1 MLRILFIGFLL
12 LGGSQLTA
20 QQVPMYSQYFFN
32 NYAYNPA
39 LGGTNQTV
47 NVTSNH
53 RYQWVGLQDAPRTY
67 TLTVEGPLNNQKM
80 GLGAFLFTDHVGPTR
95 RTGLQFSYSYIF
107 KITEDVKLSL
117 GLSAGILEWKLDGHK
132 VHLYSAGDQVLV
144 DAVMRDIIPDASF
157 GFHLFHD
164 KWYFG
169 ASAPN
174 LLQNKLRFSN
184 AQYTALSRLE
194 DHYYINGGYKFD
206 LGDDF
211 QIEPGMIIKFVT
223 PAPIQ
228 FDPMVR
234 LIWKEQ
240 LWIGGVYRGMFGPGT
255 DGSSSFA
262 SNAASAMIGFTYKK
276 NLQIGYSYDF
286 AISNLN
292 NYSNGT
298 HELML
303 GVKFNK
309 AQSFE
314 ENKDA
319 KGSFE

>member
-1 MLRILFIGFLL
+1 MFRILIIGILL
-12 LGGSQLTA
+12 VGSSQLIA

-39 LGGTNQTV
+39 VGGTESTV

-67 TLTVEGPLNNQKM
+67 TLTVNGPTKNLKM

-107 KITEDVKLSL
+107 KVTEKIKLSL

-132 VHLYSAGDQVLV
+132 IHLYSAGDQVLV
-144 DAVMRDIIPDASF
+144 DAVMRDIVPDASF

-184 AQYTALSRLE
+184 TQYTSLSRLE

-206 LGDDF
+206 IGDDF
-211 QIEPGMIIKFVT
+211 QIEPGVIVKFVT
-223 PAPIQ
+223 PAPVQ
-228 FDPMVR
+228 VDPMVR

-240 LWIGGVYRGMFGPGT
+240 LWIGGVYRAMFGV
-255 DGSSSFA
+255 DGMA
-262 SNAASAMIGFTYKK
+262 SNAASAMIGFTYNK
-276 NLQIGYSYDF
+276 NLQIGYAYDF
-286 AISNLN
+286 SMSNLN

-303 GVKFNK
+303 GVKFNR
-309 AQSFE
+309 ARSFDSKKE
-314 ENKDA
+314 S

>member
-1 MLRILFIGFLL
+1 MLRLFIIGLL
-12 LGGSQLTA
+12 MIGSAQLIA

-39 LGGTNQTV
+39 VGGTQQTV
-47 NVTSNH
+47 DVASNH

-67 TLTVEGPLNNQKM
+67 TLTVNGPTKNLKM

-107 KITEDVKLSL
+107 KLTEEVKLSL
-117 GLSAGILEWKLDGHK
+117 GLSAGVLEWKLDGHK

-144 DAVMRDIIPDASF
+144 NAVMRTIVPDASF

-174 LLQNKLRFSN
+174 LLQNKLKFGN
-184 AQYTALSRLE
+184 AQYTAQSRLA

-206 LGDDF
+206 INDDF

-234 LIWKEQ
+234 VIWRDQ
-240 LWIGGVYRGMFGPGT
+240 LWIGGVYRGMIGA
-255 DGSSSFA
+255 DGLA
-262 SNAASAMIGFTYKK
+262 SNAASAMIGFTYKQ
-276 NLQIGYSYDF
+276 NLQIGYGYDF
-286 AISNLN
+286 TLSNLN

-309 AQSFE
+309 QQSFDDSK
-314 ENKDA
+314 NA

>member
-1 MLRILFIGFLL
+1 M
-12 LGGSQLTA
+12 A

-39 LGGTNQTV
+39 VGGTTNTV

-67 TLTVEGPLNNQKM
+67 TLTVEGPTKNLKM

-95 RTGLQFSYSYIF
+95 RTGLQFSYSYILNVTS
-107 KITEDVKLSL
+107 KIKLSL

-144 DAVMRDIIPDASF
+144 NSVMRSLLPDASF

-174 LLQNKLRFSN
+174 LLQNKLKFDN
-184 AQYTALSRLE
+184 GAYTGLSRLE

-206 LGDDF
+206 IGDDF
-211 QIEPGMIIKFVT
+211 QIEPGMMIKFVT

-228 FDPMVR
+228 VDPMVR
-234 LIWKEQ
+234 LIWREQ
-240 LWIGGVYRGMFGPGT
+240 LWIGGVYRAMFGI
-255 DGSSSFA
+255 DGLA
-262 SNAASAMIGFTYKK
+262 SNAASAMIGFTYNK
-276 NLQIGYSYDF
+276 NLKIGYSYDF
-286 AISNLN
+286 TMSNLN

-303 GVKFNK
+303 GVKFVK
-309 AQSFE
+309 AQSF
-314 ENKDA
+314 KSSKFDD